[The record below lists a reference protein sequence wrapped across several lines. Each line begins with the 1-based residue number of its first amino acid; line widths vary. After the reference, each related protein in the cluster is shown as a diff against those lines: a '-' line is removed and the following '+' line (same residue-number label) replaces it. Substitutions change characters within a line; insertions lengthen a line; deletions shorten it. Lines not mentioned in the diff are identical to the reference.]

1 MEYIGQ
7 INSPTIHVDI
17 ICTCKNKDYFNL
29 CIIKIGI

>member
-17 ICTCKNKDYFNL
+17 YVHVKIRITSICV
-29 CIIKIGI
+29 